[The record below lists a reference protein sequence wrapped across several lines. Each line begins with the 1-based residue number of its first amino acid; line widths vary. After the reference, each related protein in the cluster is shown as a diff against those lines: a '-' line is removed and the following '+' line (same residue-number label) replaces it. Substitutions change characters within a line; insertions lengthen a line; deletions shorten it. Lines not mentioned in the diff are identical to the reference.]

1 MENRDKGNVVHSSWS
16 TKQSHEHWPGVVCIF
31 GKLRLIVAE
40 GERGPY
46 FRLQTATDS
55 ANLDRA
61 WEAVPL
67 SSRSTLAE
75 LMRDFQDVPGL
86 VRACLGLPD
95 SPLEV
100 LPEFWKKRRTEY
112 EEGFPEHP

>member
-1 MENRDKGNVVHSSWS
+1 MQIREWGNVVRSSWL
-16 TKQSHEHWPGVVCIF
+16 TKQSHEQWPGVVCTF
-31 GKLRLIVAE
+31 GKLRLIIAE

-46 FRLQTATDS
+46 FRLQTATS
-55 ANLDRA
+55 AANLDRA

-86 VRACLGLPD
+86 AQACRGLPD
-95 SPLEV
+95 NPLEV

-112 EEGFPEHP
+112 EEGFP